1 MRIKTMF
8 IILVTVL
15 FTVVIMQ
22 NTDRVRFSFLFS
34 DFMVSKL
41 IVLLAVAI
49 IGFIIGVLVARPRR
63 RKYMPEPDVEV
74 DGVKKNPDTLSDQDR
89 DYIS

>member
-8 IILVTVL
+8 IIFITVL

-41 IVLLAVAI
+41 VVLLVVAI
-49 IGFIIGVLVARPRR
+49 IGFIIGVLVGRPRR
-63 RKYMPEPDVEV
+63 TKYIPDPDVEV
-74 DGVKKNPDTLSDQDR
+74 DGIKKTSEHTK
-89 DYIS
+89 

>member
-8 IILVTVL
+8 IIFITILL
-15 FTVVIMQ
+15 TVVIMQ

-49 IGFIIGVLVARPRR
+49 IGFIIGVLVGRPRR
-63 RKYMPEPDVEV
+63 VKYMPEPDVEV
-74 DGVKKNPDTLSDQDR
+74 DGVKKHPDTLSDDDM
-89 DYIS
+89 DYIN

>member
-1 MRIKTMF
+1 MF
-8 IILVTVL
+8 IIFITILL
-15 FTVVIMQ
+15 TVVIMQ

-49 IGFIIGVLVARPRR
+49 IGFIIGVLVGRPRR
-63 RKYMPEPDVEV
+63 VKYMPEPDVEV
-74 DGVKKNPDTLSDQDR
+74 DGVKKRPDTLSDDDR
-89 DYIS
+89 DYIN

>member
-8 IILVTVL
+8 IIFITVL
-15 FTVVIMQ
+15 LTVVIMQ
-22 NTDRVRFSFLFS
+22 NTDRVRFSFLFA

-49 IGFIIGVLVARPRR
+49 IGFLIGVLVGRPRR
-63 RKYMPEPDVEV
+63 TKYMPDPDVEV
-74 DGVKKNPDTLSDQDR
+74 DGIKKNPDTLSNEDR

>member
-8 IILVTVL
+8 IILITVL
-15 FTVVIMQ
+15 LTVVIMQ

-49 IGFIIGVLVARPRR
+49 IGFIIGVLVGRPRR
-63 RKYMPEPDVEV
+63 KNYMPEPEVEV
-74 DGVKKNPDTLSDQDR
+74 DGVKKHPDTLSDEDR
-89 DYIS
+89 DYIN

>member
-1 MRIKTMF
+1 MF
-8 IILVTVL
+8 IIFITVL

-34 DFMVSKL
+34 DFMISKL
-41 IVLLAVAI
+41 IVLLVVAI
-49 IGFIIGVLVARPRR
+49 IGFIIGVLAGRPRR
-63 RKYMPEPDVEV
+63 TKYIPDPDVEV
-74 DGVKKNPDTLSDQDR
+74 DGIKKHPNTLSDEDR

>member
-8 IILVTVL
+8 IIFITVL

-41 IVLLAVAI
+41 VVLLVVAI
-49 IGFIIGVLVARPRR
+49 IGFIIGVLVGRPRR
-63 RKYMPEPDVEV
+63 TKYIPDPDVEV
-74 DGVKKNPDTLSDQDR
+74 DGIKKHPNTLSDEDR